1 MIDKN
6 CMYLRYIMQCFD
18 THIYCE
24 MIAFEVFASGVILG
38 KNLPVESNSSINPDD
53 HLLYEHE

>member
-1 MIDKN
+1 
-6 CMYLRYIMQCFD
+6 MYLRYIMQCFD